1 MASPVLPISII
12 GPDPIANRGSTSTTA
27 IRPDEV
33 HKEEGP
39 KAVPSPMI
47 PPEIKLSEYA
57 EQQLKQYLD
66 AELSICRNERFEFV
80 NRLARFKE
88 KYRTKF
94 PEFPKDWPI
103 ANASQIVVPVIK
115 TAVHTLSARIYQ
127 TLMAAEP
134 PAAIR
139 TEDKDYQ
146 DFAFD
151 YEKFLSLYLD

>member
-1 MASPVLPISII
+1 MASPALPVSII
-12 GPDPIANRGSTSTTA
+12 GPDPTYGRGAMGADSMG
-27 IRPDEV
+27 PEDF
-33 HKEEGP
+33 HKEDGEP
-39 KAVPSPMI
+39 IKPAPMS
-47 PPEIKLSEYA
+47 PPEIEMSERA
-57 EQQLKQYLD
+57 EMRLIQYLD
-66 AELSICRNERFEFV
+66 AEVTLCRNERFEFI

-134 PAAIR
+134 PASIR
-139 TEDKDYQ
+139 TQDQDYQ
-146 DFAFD
+146 DFATD
-151 YEKFLSLYLD
+151 YE